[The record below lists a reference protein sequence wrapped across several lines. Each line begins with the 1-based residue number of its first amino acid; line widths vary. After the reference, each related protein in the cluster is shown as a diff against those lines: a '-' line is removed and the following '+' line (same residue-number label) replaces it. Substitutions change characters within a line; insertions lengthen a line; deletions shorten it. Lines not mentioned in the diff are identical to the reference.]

1 MSDVVALY
9 RLQELELDIIERAKR
24 IKAINAQLDDDE
36 ALRESAAEN
45 EAAQES
51 YQAAE
56 ARVRD
61 MELEIASS
69 VEKRQNAETRL
80 YSGEVTNPKEL
91 QDMQLEV
98 ESLTR
103 RKSVLDDELQKLSSE
118 RDELRD
124 KAEETEARCNEAR
137 ELHERESKE
146 LLKEK
151 ETLTESVNQKLARR
165 KKSVAAIPEESFKT
179 YNRMRV
185 AKSNRPVAVLREKAC
200 TICGIE
206 QNSIVIT
213 AINRGEGMVNCQ
225 NCGRILIR
233 L

>member
-9 RLQELELDIIERAKR
+9 RLQQLELDIIERAKR
-24 IKAINAQLDDDE
+24 IKVINAELDDDE
-36 ALRESAAEN
+36 ALRESAAED
-45 EAAQES
+45 EAAQEL

-91 QDMQLEV
+91 QDMQMEV

-124 KAEETEARCNEAR
+124 KAETTAARSQEAR
-137 ELHERESKE
+137 ELHDQESKE
-146 LLKEK
+146 LLQEK
-151 ETLTESVNQKLARR
+151 ATLTKSVNQMLARR
-165 KKSVAAIPEESFKT
+165 KTSVAAIPEESFKT
-179 YNRMRV
+179 YNRMRT
-185 AKSNRPVAVLREKAC
+185 AKSNRPVSVLREKAC

-213 AINRGEGMVNCQ
+213 AINRGEDMVNCQ

>member
-9 RLQELELDIIERAKR
+9 RLQQLELDIIERAKR
-24 IKAINAQLDDDE
+24 IKAINAELEDDE

-45 EAAQES
+45 EAAQEL

-69 VEKRQNAETRL
+69 AEKRQSAETRL
-80 YSGEVTNPKEL
+80 YSGEVTNTKEL
-91 QDMQLEV
+91 QDMQMEV

-103 RKSVLDDELQKLSSE
+103 RKSVLDDELRKLSAE
-118 RDELRD
+118 RDELRG

-137 ELHERESKE
+137 EQRERESKE
-146 LLKEK
+146 LLEEK

-179 YNRMRV
+179 YNRMRT

-200 TICGIE
+200 TVCGIE

>member
-9 RLQELELDIIERAKR
+9 RLQQLELDIIERAKR
-24 IKAINAQLDDDE
+24 IKAINAQLEDDE
-36 ALRESAAEN
+36 ALQESVAEN

-51 YQAAE
+51 YQAAA
-56 ARVRD
+56 ARVRE
-61 MELEIASS
+61 MELEIAAA
-69 VEKRQNAETRL
+69 VEKRQGAEARL
-80 YSGEVTNPKEL
+80 YSGEVTHPKEL
-91 QDMQLEV
+91 QDMQMEV
-98 ESLTR
+98 ESLGR
-103 RKSVLDDELQKLSSE
+103 RKSVLDDELAKLGTE
-118 RDELRD
+118 RDNLRV
-124 KAEETEARCNEAR
+124 KAEAAEARCNETR
-137 ELHERESKE
+137 EQHELSCKE
-146 LLKEK
+146 LLEEK
-151 ETLTESVNQKLARR
+151 ETLTESVNQMLARR
-165 KKSVAAIPEESFKT
+165 KTSVAAIPEESFKT
-179 YNRMRV
+179 YNRMRT

>member
-9 RLQELELDIIERAKR
+9 RLQQLELDIIERAKR
-24 IKAINAQLDDDE
+24 IKAINAELEDDE
-36 ALRESAAEN
+36 ALRESLAEN

-51 YQAAE
+51 YQEAE

-61 MELEIASS
+61 MELEIAAA
-69 VEKRQNAETRL
+69 VDKRQGAESRL
-80 YSGEVTNPKEL
+80 YSGEVTHPKEL
-91 QDMQLEV
+91 QDMQMEMEALI
-98 ESLTR
+98 R
-103 RKSVLDDELQKLSSE
+103 RKSVLDDELAKLSSE
-118 RDELRD
+118 RDDMRG
-124 KAEETEARCNEAR
+124 KAETTAARSNEAR
-137 ELHERESKE
+137 EQHELECEDLRQ
-146 LLKEK
+146 EK
-151 ETLTESVNQKLARR
+151 ETLTESVAQMLARR
-165 KKSVAAIPEESFKT
+165 KTSVAAIPEQSFKT
-179 YNRMRV
+179 YNSMRT

-213 AINRGEGMVNCQ
+213 AINRGEDMVNCQ

>member
-1 MSDVVALY
+1 M
-9 RLQELELDIIERAKR
+9 
-24 IKAINAQLDDDE
+24 DDDE
-36 ALRESAAEN
+36 ALRESAAED
-45 EAAQES
+45 EAAQEL

-91 QDMQLEV
+91 QDMQMEV

-124 KAEETEARCNEAR
+124 KAETTAARSQEAR
-137 ELHERESKE
+137 ELHDQESKE
-146 LLKEK
+146 LLQEK
-151 ETLTESVNQKLARR
+151 ATLTESVNQMLARR
-165 KKSVAAIPEESFKT
+165 KTSVAAIPEESFKT
-179 YNRMRV
+179 YNRMRT
-185 AKSNRPVAVLREKAC
+185 AKSNRPVSVLREKAC
-200 TICGIE
+200 TVCGIE